1 MALDGLFIGGAERVT
16 ASYRTPGVAIVIQ
29 AGVSCGLLLLLR
41 SFPSA
46 LDFTTFA
53 ILLAA
58 VADVAALFR
67 LRWLQPDRPRPYRAW
82 GHPWLPGLYGLACA
96 SIAVS
101 LALAKPGES
110 GIALAIL
117 LAGWPLYRWL
127 ERQRG
132 GKPPTPGA
140 EGFPHLD

>member
-1 MALDGLFIGGAERVT
+1 M
-16 ASYRTPGVAIVIQ
+16 
-29 AGVSCGLLLLLR
+29 LR

-58 VADVAALFR
+58 IADVVALFR
-67 LRWLQPDRPRPYRAW
+67 LRTLQPELARPYRAW
-82 GHPWLPGLYGLACA
+82 GHPWLPGLYGLTCA
-96 SIAVS
+96 AIAVS
-101 LALAKPGES
+101 LVIEQPGES
-110 GIALAIL
+110 AIALGIL
-117 LAGWPLYRWL
+117 LAGWPLYCWL
-127 ERQRG
+127 VRQRG